1 MYAKPPKRRNMSK
14 LMKLKTIKT
23 RVKRRVFKKWVKRF
37 LKYIRNPKNEFGFF
51 VVTLQK
57 KVTGLPAI
65 ICLDDNGDMWRTIGN
80 KKIILFQTNT
90 YPVRDFKKML
100 PMTIEDEPDILAKN
114 EKIDL
119 SQPEIEAIKNFVR
132 NYRKEI
138 LELGIS
144 EKMSII
150 EFGNELKKE

>member
-1 MYAKPPKRRNMSK
+1 
-14 LMKLKTIKT
+14 MKLKTVKAS
-23 RVKRRVFKKWVKRF
+23 VKRRVMKKWTKRF
-37 LKYIRNPKNEFGFF
+37 LKFIRNPKNEFGFF
-51 VVTLQK
+51 VMTLK
-57 KVTGLPAI
+57 KHETGLPAI
-65 ICLDDNGDMWRTIGN
+65 ICLDDNGDMWRSIGN
-80 KKIILFQTNT
+80 KKVILFQINT
-90 YPVRDFKKML
+90 EPVRDFNKML
-100 PMTIEDEPDILAKN
+100 PMTIEDEPDILIKN

-150 EFGNELKKE
+150 EFGNVLKKE